1 MTRGP
6 SHMYILCYIICFS
19 TISKILNKTE
29 WFILCWDMLIDA
41 AGKGWIP
48 SQWRIFLQP
57 KPAPITLSDAEAWL
71 NSFIRKAA
79 WVSSPPHHHT
89 TEQIRGKL
97 WRAVHSL
104 TSDAGAWLVAAGD
117 QSTRVGLQAPAP
129 WWQEGLQEPKHRSSS
144 CTEIASSSPCLFLL
158 AEMAFQGILYK

>member
-1 MTRGP
+1 
-6 SHMYILCYIICFS
+6 MYVLCYIICFS

-79 WVSSPPHHHT
+79 WDSSPPHHHT
-89 TEQIRGKL
+89 MEQIRGKL

-104 TSDAGAWLVAAGD
+104 TSGAGAWLVAAVRVCWRSEHPCVSA
-117 QSTRVGLQAPAP
+117 STSTVVAGGGTAGTKAPEQQLHRDCFLQPMFVSASWDGLS
-129 WWQEGLQEPKHRSSS
+129 GY
-144 CTEIASSSPCLFLL
+144 FV
-158 AEMAFQGILYK
+158 